1 MTAVPF
7 PPFLS
12 RRLPFLGRPGSR
24 AWAADVGLVAL
35 VLCPAALMQAS
46 ADGSALGWV
55 LLAGL
60 DTVTGAAL
68 LLRRRRPST
77 VFLVVLCTLV
87 AVVVFGA
94 AHDTRLSSLSA
105 LALGV
110 CLYNVG
116 SRSVDGRRTVLALC
130 AGVVVVAAGTW
141 VNHLTAEPEYRGGS
155 DVLAVVATLPLAWAL
170 GNAARTHRANL
181 AAAARRADAM
191 SREHELREQQTAQQE
206 RVRIAGEMHDV
217 VAHSLTLLVVR
228 AETLRARGG
237 ELPDWARPHIDG
249 LAVAGRQAGGELRDL
264 LRVLRGPEDSVPLRP
279 LPGLG
284 ELPGLLDGGRAAGA
298 RIEARLTAPEDL
310 PRPVQLTLYR
320 VVQES
325 LTNARRHA
333 PGAPVRVTVR
343 TVPDGVRCEV
353 ENARPEAPGEAGWG
367 AGLGLIGMRE
377 RVEALGGLLRAG
389 PTEEGGFLVSATVP
403 LNEAGRDAAHV

>member
-1 MTAVPF
+1 MTVVPF
-7 PPFLS
+7 LRCRGP
-12 RRLPFLGRPGSR
+12 R
-24 AWAADVGLVAL
+24 AWGADAGLVVLALCPAVLMQSSADGTALGWALLAALDLVIGAAL
-35 VLCPAALMQAS
+35 VL
-46 ADGSALGWV
+46 
-55 LLAGL
+55 
-60 DTVTGAAL
+60 
-68 LLRRRRPST
+68 RRRAPLS
-77 VFLVVLCTLV
+77 VFLVVLCALV
-87 AVVVFGA
+87 TAVVIGA
-94 AHDTRLSSLSA
+94 AHDTRLSSLAA

-116 SRSVDGRRTVLALC
+116 SRSLDGRRTMLALC
-130 AGVVVVAAGTW
+130 GAVVVVVAGAW
-141 VNHLTAEPEYRGGS
+141 ANHLTAEPEYRGGS
-155 DVLAVVATLPLAWAL
+155 DVLAVLAALPLAWAL
-170 GNAARTHRANL
+170 GNAARTQRANL
-181 AAAARRADAM
+181 AAAARQVDAM
-191 SREHELREQQTAQQE
+191 SREHELREQQAAQQE

-237 ELPDWARPHIDG
+237 ELPDWARPQIDG

-264 LRVLRGPEDSVPLRP
+264 LRVLRGPEDNVPLRP

-284 ELPGLLDGGRAAGA
+284 ELLGLLDSGRAAGA
-298 RIEARLTAPEDL
+298 RIDAGLTAPENL
-310 PRPVQLTLYR
+310 PRPVQLTVYR

-343 TVPDGVRCEV
+343 ADTDVVRCEV

-367 AGLGLIGMRE
+367 AGLGLAGMRE

-389 PTEEGGFLVSATVP
+389 PTEEGGFLVSATLPVSGT
-403 LNEAGRDAAHV
+403 ARDAARV